1 MGTLSLKRVVDPVL
15 TNLARGYHNAIM
27 IATELFP
34 IVTVSKEG
42 GKIPEFTKES
52 FKIYNTERAIRANSN
67 RINPEDRSSIDFVL
81 TEHDLEYPVDYREED
96 EDALP
101 TKINATRVCVDGIKL
116 RLEKIAAD
124 AAQTLANFPSGN
136 KVTLAAGD
144 KFDNASSDPFP
155 IFSTAVESVRQSIG
169 VRPNICVMGAS
180 AYAALKEHPGVLDR
194 IKYSQK
200 GVVTPELL
208 KQLLDF
214 EKLVIGD
221 AVYAADDGAFSD
233 VWSDNVIIAYVP
245 KQLSNIP
252 RSYYEPAFGY
262 TLRKKNMPVVD
273 TYTENG
279 KVLLVR
285 NTDTFVSKIV
295 GSDAGYL
302 INDTN
307 A

>member
-1 MGTLSLKRVVDPVL
+1 MGTLANKRIVDPVL
-15 TNLARGYHNAIM
+15 TNLARGYHNAMM
-27 IATELFP
+27 IAAELFP
-34 IVTVSKEG
+34 TVTVSKEG

-67 RINPEDRSSIDFVL
+67 RINPEDRTTIDFVL
-81 TEHDLEYPVDYREED
+81 TEHDLEYPVDYREEA

-101 TKINATRVCVDGIKL
+101 TKVNATRVCVDGIKL
-116 RLEKIAAD
+116 RLEKLAAD
-124 AAQTLANFPSGN
+124 DAQDLANYPVGQ
-136 KVTLAAGD
+136 KETLAAGD
-144 KFDNASSDPFP
+144 KFDNSSSDPFP
-155 IFSTAVESVRQSIG
+155 IFSNAVETVRQSIG
-169 VRPNICVMGAS
+169 VRPNVCVMGAS
-180 AYAALKEHPGVLDR
+180 SYAALKEHPAVLDR

-200 GVVTPELL
+200 GIVTPDLL
-208 KQLLDF
+208 KSLLNF

-221 AVYAADDGAFSD
+221 AVYASDSGVFSD

-245 KQLSNIP
+245 PQLSNIP

-285 NTDTFVSKIV
+285 NTDTFVTKIV

>member
-1 MGTLSLKRVVDPVL
+1 MGTLANKRIVDPVL
-15 TNLARGYHNAIM
+15 TNLARGYHNAMM
-27 IATELFP
+27 IAAELFP
-34 IVTVSKEG
+34 VVTVSKEG

-67 RINPEDRSSIDFVL
+67 RINPEDRTTIDFVL
-81 TEHDLEYPVDYREED
+81 TEHDLEYPVDYREEA

-101 TKINATRVCVDGIKL
+101 TKVNATRVCVDGIKL
-116 RLEKIAAD
+116 RLEKLAAD
-124 AAQTLANFPSGN
+124 DAQDLANYPVGQ
-136 KVTLAAGD
+136 KETLAAGD
-144 KFDNASSDPFP
+144 KFDNSSSDPFP
-155 IFSTAVESVRQSIG
+155 IFSNAVETVRQSIG
-169 VRPNICVMGAS
+169 VRPNVCVMGAS
-180 AYAALKEHPGVLDR
+180 SYAALKEHPAVLDR

-200 GVVTPELL
+200 GVVTVDLL
-208 KQLLDF
+208 KSLLNFD
-214 EKLVIGD
+214 KLVIGD
-221 AVYAADDGAFSD
+221 AVYASDSGVFSD

-245 KQLSNIP
+245 PQLSNIP

-285 NTDTFVSKIV
+285 NTDTFVTKIV

>member
-1 MGTLSLKRVVDPVL
+1 MGTLSNKRIVDPVL
-15 TNLARGYHNAIM
+15 TNLARGYHNSIM
-27 IATELFP
+27 IASALFP
-34 IVTVSKEG
+34 VVTVPKEG
-42 GKIPEFTKES
+42 GKIPVFTKES

-67 RINPEDRSSIDFVL
+67 RINPEDRTTIDFVL
-81 TEHDLEYPVDYREED
+81 TEHDLEYPIDYREEN

-101 TKINATRVCVDGIKL
+101 AKMNATRVCVDGIALRMEKL
-116 RLEKIAAD
+116 AAD
-124 AAQTLANFPSGN
+124 LAQNLANFPTGS
-136 KVTLAAGD
+136 KVTLAAAD
-144 KFDNASSDPFP
+144 KFTNTSSDPFP
-155 IFSTAVESVRQSIG
+155 IFSNAVEAVRSRIG
-169 VRPNICVMGAS
+169 VRPNVAVFGAK
-180 AYAALKEHPGVLDR
+180 AYAALKEHPAVLDR

-200 GVVTPELL
+200 GIVTPELL
-208 KQLLDF
+208 RSLLDF
-214 EKLVIGD
+214 EKLFVGD
-221 AVYAADDGAFSD
+221 AVYAADNGTFSD

-245 KQLSNIP
+245 TQLSNIP
-252 RSYYEPAFGY
+252 RSYYEPSFGY
-262 TLRKKNMPVVD
+262 TLRKKSMPFVD